1 MKQTFNKRTFDMP
14 LLVKSAA
21 MAVVSA
27 PRIVMALRK
36 PTTSR
41 ALQEQVM
48 LAVTSVN
55 DCRYCDWVHTG
66 LALEEGVN
74 IEELAGLLNHDAPQ
88 PPDTQEAVAILFAQH
103 FADTLRQP
111 SAEAQ
116 QRLADTFSDRQQQE
130 ILAFIHAIYF
140 ANLSGNS
147 FDALV
152 ARLKGDKIAN
162 GHVVAET
169 IASMLSAP
177 VLMGIWLKGQNAKT
191 RPLARLY

>member
-27 PRIVMALRK
+27 PRIFMALRK

-88 PPDTQEAVAILFAQH
+88 SPDTQEAVAILFAQH

-111 SAEAQ
+111 SAQAQ

-147 FDALV
+147 FDALI

-162 GHVVAET
+162 GHLVAET

>member
-1 MKQTFNKRTFDMP
+1 
-14 LLVKSAA
+14 

-27 PRIVMALRK
+27 PRIFMALRK

-88 PPDTQEAVAILFAQH
+88 SPDTQEAVAILFAQH

-111 SAEAQ
+111 SAQAQ

-191 RPLARLY
+191 RQLARLY

>member
-88 PPDTQEAVAILFAQH
+88 PLDRMPLGHLIAHNRAHCGIVALHPVPLCLVGIEQHLPTDNFARGFGNQAH
-103 FADTLRQP
+103 DRERGYGLAATGFADDAKSLP
-111 SAEAQ
+111 
-116 QRLADTFSDRQQQE
+116 LADGERDIINSVDNTGTGMELGLEVQDIQNS
-130 ILAFIHAIYF
+130 LGKF
-140 ANLSGNS
+140 AL
-147 FDALV
+147 
-152 ARLKGDKIAN
+152 
-162 GHVVAET
+162 
-169 IASMLSAP
+169 
-177 VLMGIWLKGQNAKT
+177 
-191 RPLARLY
+191 